1 MPTLEGRVRRLYN
14 DLQSFAPDA
23 SSGRSVVSVY
33 NTLLVL
39 AQRERQ
45 EDPVLSTMS
54 EISGDAQAGM
64 LKILLGQIL
73 TALDR

>member
-1 MPTLEGRVRRLYN
+1 MPTLDGRVLSLYN
-14 DLQSFAPDA
+14 DLAHFPPDTGT
-23 SSGRSVVSVY
+23 GRSVVGIY

-54 EISGDAQAGM
+54 EISGDAHAAM
-64 LKILLGQIL
+64 LRVLAGQIL
-73 TALDR
+73 TALAR